1 MAYTSLY
8 RRYRPTTFA
17 KLFGQEHI
25 VRTLTNQVKLG
36 TVGHAYLFTG
46 TRGTGKTSAA
56 KIFARAVNCLSPID
70 GSPCGVCEVCQA
82 LGTTAT
88 MDVLEIDAASNNGV
102 DEIREL
108 RDSVAYPP
116 VHGKYKVYIVD
127 EVHMLSTQAFN
138 ALLKTLE
145 EPPAH
150 AIFILATTEVHKL
163 PQTILSRCMRFD
175 FRLVPKDMIASHIR
189 GIFDEIGKSYEL
201 DAIDAIATAGEGS
214 VRDAL
219 SIADMC
225 LSCSEG
231 TLTHADVL
239 DVLGASDRGTLL
251 SICEGILTGD
261 SSRVLRDI
269 DKTVRLGRNVNVLSR
284 DLTATLRDIMVCV
297 ITGEADKSLAD
308 SYRSGIS
315 AIASRTDKDRVL
327 RALSIMASLE
337 NDIRYTTSPRVVVE
351 SAALRATLIKTDLSI
366 EGLLQRVNQL
376 ENKLANVSSG
386 VVAPAPQS
394 KPTPAP
400 TPTIKQ
406 PTLADDSADTIWGA
420 LVRALKQKGMYALYS
435 CALEVKQVF
444 FREGTLVA
452 RVDNSTDYNMLTNEV
467 NTKEI
472 ISIISSLSG
481 KQYAFA
487 CENTKVEGNDLEAIA
502 TLKRNVGEEFI
513 KIH

>member
-8 RRYRPTTFA
+8 RRYRPTTFD

-36 TVGHAYLFTG
+36 KVGHAYLFTG
-46 TRGTGKTSAA
+46 TRGTGKTSTA
-56 KIFARAVNCLSPID
+56 KIFARAVNCLAPIN
-70 GSPCGVCEVCQA
+70 GSPCEECEVCRA
-82 LGTTAT
+82 LSAGTS

-108 RDSVAYPP
+108 RESVAYPP

-175 FRLVPKDMIASHIR
+175 FRLVPQDMIASHVKD
-189 GIFDEIGKSYEL
+189 IFDEIGKEYEL
-201 DAIDAIATAGEGS
+201 EAIDAIASAGEGS

-225 LSCSEG
+225 LSCSDG
-231 TLTHADVL
+231 VLTYSDVL

-251 SICEGILTGD
+251 SICEGMLAGD
-261 SSRVLRDI
+261 ASRVLRDI
-269 DKTVRLGRNVNVLSR
+269 DKTVRAGRNVNVLSR

-297 ITGEADKSLAD
+297 VTGEADKSLPE
-308 SYRSGIS
+308 SYRGSIGI
-315 AIASRTDKDRVL
+315 IASSTTKDRVL

-351 SAALRATLIKTDLSI
+351 GAALRATLLKSDLSI
-366 EGLLQRVNQL
+366 DGLLQRINAL
-376 ENKLANVSSG
+376 ESKLIALQTTGVRVSEPTPK
-386 VVAPAPQS
+386 PAP
-394 KPTPAP
+394 KPV
-400 TPTIKQ
+400 TPTI
-406 PTLADDSADTIWGA
+406 ADGSADTIWGT
-420 LVRALKQKGMYALYS
+420 LVRTLKTKGMYALYS

-444 FREGTLVA
+444 IRDNTLVA
-452 RVDNSTDYNMLTNEV
+452 RVDNNTDYNMLTSETNV
-467 NTKEI
+467 KEI
-472 ISIISSLSG
+472 VSIINSLSG
-481 KQYAFA
+481 KNYEFL
-487 CENTKVEGNDLEAIA
+487 CENTKVDGTDLEAIA
-502 TLKRNVGEEFI
+502 TLKRNVGEDYI

>member
-1 MAYTSLY
+1 MKYTSLY
-8 RRYRPTTFA
+8 RRYRPTTFD

-56 KIFARAVNCLSPID
+56 KIFARAVNCLSPIE

-82 LGTTAT
+82 LSTTAT

-145 EPPAH
+145 EPPTH

-189 GIFDEIGKSYEL
+189 DLFDEIGKAYEP

-225 LSCSEG
+225 LSCSDG
-231 TLTHADVL
+231 KLTHADVL
-239 DVLGASDRGTLL
+239 DILGASDRGTLL

-284 DLTATLRDIMVCV
+284 DLTATLRDIMICV
-297 ITGEADKSLAD
+297 ITGEPDKSLAD
-308 SYRSGIS
+308 TYRSGIS

-351 SAALRATLIKTDLSI
+351 AAALRATLLKTDLSI

-376 ENKLANVSSG
+376 EHKLAGVQSG
-386 VVAPAPQS
+386 VVSAPQP
-394 KPTPAP
+394 KPTP
-400 TPTIKQ
+400 TPTVKQ
-406 PTLADDSADTIWGA
+406 PTLADDSADTVWGA
-420 LVRALKQKGMYALYS
+420 LVRTLKQKGMYALYS

-481 KQYAFA
+481 KQYAFV

-502 TLKRNVGEEFI
+502 TLKRNVGEDFI

>member
-1 MAYTSLY
+1 MKYTSLY
-8 RRYRPTTFA
+8 RRYRPTTFD

-56 KIFARAVNCLSPID
+56 KIFARAVNCLSPVN

-82 LGTTAT
+82 LSTTAT

-145 EPPAH
+145 EPPTH

-175 FRLVPKDMIASHIR
+175 FRLVPQDMIASHVR
-189 GIFDEIGKSYEL
+189 DIFDEIGKSYEPE
-201 DAIDAIATAGEGS
+201 AIDAIATAGEGS

-261 SSRVLRDI
+261 SSRVLTDI

-284 DLTATLRDIMVCV
+284 DLTATLRDVMVCV
-297 ITGEADKSLAD
+297 VTGEPDKSLAD
-308 SYRSGIS
+308 SYRRGIS

-351 SAALRATLIKTDLSI
+351 AAALRATLLKTDLSI

-376 ENKLANVSSG
+376 ESKLASVESG
-386 VVAPAPQS
+386 VVSTPTP
-394 KPTPAP
+394 KPTP
-400 TPTIKQ
+400 TPTVKQ
-406 PTLADDSADTIWGA
+406 PALADDSADTVWGA
-420 LVRALKQKGMYALYS
+420 LVRALKSKGMYALYS

-444 FREGTLVA
+444 FREGKLVA
-452 RVDNSTDYNMLTNEV
+452 RVDNSTDYNMLTNDV
-467 NTKEI
+467 NTKKIVE
-472 ISIISSLSG
+472 IISSLSG
-481 KQYAFA
+481 KQYDFV

-502 TLKRNVGEEFI
+502 TLKRNVGEDFI